1 MLKKKIVIFYIT
13 TVIFFLDRLSKYLVL
28 KLLNSEEKF
37 NIPITSFLNFN
48 LVWNKGIAFG
58 LFSFREQFYY
68 NIISLIIIIITL
80 GVFWFAI
87 KSKGIER
94 ISFSMILGG
103 SLGNLFDRFY
113 YSAVIDFIDINVN
126 NFHWFIFNI
135 ADTFISLGVIM
146 LIMFE
151 FFNRKKI

>member
-87 KSKGIER
+87 ENSP
-94 ISFSMILGG
+94 FS
-103 SLGNLFDRFY
+103 S
-113 YSAVIDFIDINVN
+113 VIAPVFVPI
-126 NFHWFIFNI
+126 
-135 ADTFISLGVIM
+135 T
-146 LIMFE
+146 
-151 FFNRKKI
+151 

>member
-1 MLKKKIVIFYIT
+1 M
-13 TVIFFLDRLSKYLVL
+13 
-28 KLLNSEEKF
+28 
-37 NIPITSFLNFN
+37 
-48 LVWNKGIAFG
+48 
-58 LFSFREQFYY
+58 
-68 NIISLIIIIITL
+68 

-113 YSAVIDFIDINVN
+113 YSVVIYFIDINVN
-126 NFHWFIFNI
+126 NFHLFIFNI
-135 ADTFISLGVIM
+135 ADTFISLSVIM